1 MASSRSESM
10 SRIGRLVKERGHALE
25 GMFNSLFNRRQ
36 RNLNLTGASSDC
48 FITDEDALRL
58 LNPLGVDSNEVSL
71 KASETWQ
78 FHLGI
83 LPELSDIRLYQ
94 SSLRKVIP
102 AGKRREETYGTHNF
116 TFDEQKLVLRS
127 EEFWWKYLGKG
138 DYLCYTDR
146 MGLWRFFSMKDVI
159 SFIIS
164 ETQWRLLPTGRIKG
178 DFKVPY
184 IKKNGDSDFKLLMG
198 VITFEYRDDP
208 HNSFVLGAHGAK
220 NGFRLMKIL
229 TQNIRYVD
237 INKR

>member
-58 LNPLGVDSNEVSL
+58 LNPLGVDGNEVSL

-78 FHLGI
+78 FHLGV

-102 AGKRREETYGTHNF
+102 VGKRREETYGTHNF

-146 MGLWRFFSMKDVI
+146 MGLWRFFSMK
-159 SFIIS
+159 
-164 ETQWRLLPTGRIKG
+164 L
-178 DFKVPY
+178 
-184 IKKNGDSDFKLLMG
+184 NGG
-198 VITFEYRDDP
+198 YYQQE
-208 HNSFVLGAHGAK
+208 G
-220 NGFRLMKIL
+220 
-229 TQNIRYVD
+229 
-237 INKR
+237 